1 MNNELSK
8 YEADK
13 QHDLGGSIIDSALDP
28 HVFRNIGA
36 LVDVMFNKKTPLSM
50 LRTVPALDVA
60 TRVYDVGCS
69 IHNDLFLKKIVGF
82 LNGCGNLT
90 EGEKVEFRE
99 QLETDPDYRRR
110 AGENIL
116 LILDRLDNFDK
127 TELLG
132 KVFAARVR
140 GEIDEATFFRLA
152 TAISNTSIT
161 DLRTLGLSYE
171 KIASYDPKARR
182 PFADSL
188 DDATSQALYA
198 LGLVRADGYTETIF
212 RHNKLGLSL
221 IRLMKQ

>member
-1 MNNELSK
+1 MNNDAWKSEGVP
-8 YEADK
+8 E
-13 QHDLGGSIIDSALDP
+13 QDLGTSIISSALDP
-28 HVFRNIGA
+28 HVFRNIEA
-36 LVDVMFNKKTPLSM
+36 LIDVIFNKKTPRALLS
-50 LRTVPALDVA
+50 LIPALDVA
-60 TRVYDVGCS
+60 TRVYDLGCS
-69 IHNDLFLKKIVGF
+69 IHNDLFLRKIVGF
-82 LNGCGNLT
+82 LNGCGDLT
-90 EGEKVEFRE
+90 EGEKAEFRE
-99 QLETDPDYRRR
+99 QLENDPDYRRR

-161 DLRTLGLSYE
+161 DLRTLVLSYE
-171 KIASYDPKARR
+171 KIASYDPKARK

-188 DDATSQALYA
+188 DAATSQALYA
-198 LGLVRADGYTETIF
+198 VGLVRASGYTETTYL
-212 RHNKLGLSL
+212 HNELGLRL